1 MNYMILDDLG
11 TLSRAIIDFITDNLT
26 PSGNFG
32 VYEHFSKASDNIMNL
47 LTSGALGTIVDAFV
61 PIGYMMAMIFLSKE
75 FLEKTTLKNIDLEQI
90 FKMFLKL
97 VVACALVTNVKSLII
112 GFNTFSNTI
121 TNEFITALSAVGAN
135 SADSVWSL
143 ILTAII
149 GAGPDSLADIATV
162 TGRAGTM
169 LDIGIAILYSVAAL
183 IGSLIYMIALSF
195 ASYSRAIAIGYRS
208 IYAPIAVSNIVGYS
222 TRNAAI
228 SYLKSLFALFMHM
241 PIALIGVTVAVN
253 TSATLLSTGHP
264 MLSIIAYF
272 MGIGWI
278 SGSQRISNELFK

>member
-1 MNYMILDDLG
+1 MNYIILEDLG
-11 TLSRAIIDFITDNLT
+11 TIARAIINFITDNLT
-26 PSGNFG
+26 PSGSFD
-32 VYEHFSKASDNIMNL
+32 VYEHFSKASDNIMAL

-61 PIGYMMAMIFLSKE
+61 PVGYMMAMIFLSKE

-121 TNEFITALSAVGAN
+121 TNEFTTALSAIGAN
-135 SADSVWSL
+135 TADGVWSL
-143 ILTAII
+143 IWSAFI
-149 GAGPDSLADIATV
+149 GTGPSSLGNISIAT
-162 TGRAGTM
+162 GTNGTS
-169 LDIGIAILYSVAAL
+169 LDIGIAILYSIAAL
-183 IGSLIYMIALSF
+183 LGSLIYMIALSF

-241 PIALIGVTVAVN
+241 PIALIGVTVAIN
-253 TSATLLSTGHP
+253 TSTTLLSTGHP
-264 MLSIIAYF
+264 MLAIIVYF